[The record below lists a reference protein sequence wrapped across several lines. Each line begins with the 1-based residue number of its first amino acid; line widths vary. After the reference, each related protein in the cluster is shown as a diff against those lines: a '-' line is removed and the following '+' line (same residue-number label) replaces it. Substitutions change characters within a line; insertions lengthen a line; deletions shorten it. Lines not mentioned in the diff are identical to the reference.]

1 MTSSDDP
8 NRVVE
13 WHGPRPEVEP
23 DIETPGEEWP
33 GAALPY
39 EGNSVRAQIYRDDG
53 EEPLYGEPDDG
64 DIVIADWEREKASWE
79 RLGHELGRARERKGL
94 SKREAAR
101 RAGLSDG
108 AWRHLE
114 MGLKVVYGRTVLPNP
129 RPENLV
135 SAAQAVGIPPAKLFA
150 IVGRE
155 APAELSEPTSEDELA
170 AEIRNLRPEDRQT
183 IERLVYRLSHS
194 D

>member
-1 MTSSDDP
+1 MSDDDDP
-8 NRVVE
+8 NRVIE
-13 WHGPRPEVEP
+13 WHGARPDEAP

-39 EGNSVRAQIYRDDG
+39 EGNSIPAQIYRDDG
-53 EEPLYGEPDDG
+53 DEPLYAEPDEG
-64 DIVIADWEREKASWE
+64 DEILAEFERTKAAWQ
-79 RLGHELGRARERKGL
+79 RLGYNLGRARERMGL

-114 MGLKVVYGRTVLPNP
+114 SGVKVVYGRTVLPNP

-135 SAAQAVGIPPAKLFA
+135 AAAKAVGLPPSKVFA
-150 IVGRE
+150 IVGRKP
-155 APAELSEPTSEDELA
+155 PAGAVEPTSEDQLA
-170 AEIRNLRPEDRQT
+170 AEIRALRPEDRET
-183 IERLVYRLSHS
+183 VERLVYRLSQ